1 MASILRVDTITD
13 ASSNNSIATSFIA
26 EGSATTNLQQGLI
39 KTWMSMNGS
48 STIALFDSLNTASIT
63 DNGTGDYTQTHTNS
77 MGNNDYSTVISVRA
91 QSTGYLNGGMIGND
105 NSYAMVTGNVR
116 VTTNYAA
123 GSSAREDRGIVN
135 TQIAGDLA

>member
-1 MASILRVDTITD
+1 MTSQLNVDTIKGNQT
-13 ASSNNSIATSFIA
+13 AGSITIQG
-26 EGSATTNLQQGLI
+26 EGSATTNLQQGLV

-63 DNGTGDYTQTHTNS
+63 DNGTGDYTQTYTNS

-105 NSYAMVTGNVR
+105 NNYDMVTGNVR

>member
-1 MASILRVDTITD
+1 MSTIKTNTLTGTTSAGSIVVTG
-13 ASSNNSIATSFIA
+13 
-26 EGSATTNLQQGLI
+26 EGGSTTTNLQQGLL

-63 DNGTGDYTQTHTNS
+63 DNGNGDYTQTYTNAMS
-77 MGNNDYSTVISVRA
+77 NNDYSTVVTVRA
-91 QSTGYLNGGMIGND
+91 QGTGYLNGGMIGED

-116 VTTNYAA
+116 VTTNFA
-123 GSSAREDRGIVN
+123 GASSSAREDRGIVN